1 MGLNA
6 GRVLGL
12 GLVSTLS
19 MDLLTG
25 LSIWL
30 RMIAPLPPVLVGRWF
45 ASFARA
51 RVFHSDIARVPPISH
66 EAFVALP
73 VHYAIGT
80 VLAGLYVWTASRF
93 GWPPRSLGA
102 ALLFGLCTNVL
113 PWLFMFPA
121 MGYGLFGV
129 HGPAGTRLLF
139 SSLIT
144 HAFFGI
150 GLWLAV
156 RTLGV

>member
-1 MGLNA
+1 MGLSA
-6 GRVLGL
+6 VRVLGL
-12 GLVSTLS
+12 GLMSTLL

-25 LSIWL
+25 VSIWL
-30 RMIAPLPPVLVGRWF
+30 RLIAPLPPALVGRWF
-45 ASFARA
+45 ASLARA
-51 RVFHSDIARVPPISH
+51 RVVHADIAHVAPISH
-66 EAFVALP
+66 EGFVMLP
-73 VHYAIGT
+73 IHYAIGT
-80 VLAGLYVWTASRF
+80 LLAGLYVWAASRL
-93 GWPPRSLGA
+93 GWPPRSLSA

-113 PWLFMFPA
+113 PWLLMFPA

-150 GLWLAV
+150 GLWFAA
-156 RTLGV
+156 RALGM